1 MTNKLLEYIGFE
13 NLKKYSID
21 ILDFY
26 FKPKKF
32 YGKFFKKELSE
43 KIIQTIY
50 YSILIVALGYVLV
63 EDTTIKELVKA
74 LLYELSALF
83 WIIVSLGFS
92 ELLISKIRKKKPRLQ
107 NIIFFAILAKIL
119 IAPLQLTFFG
129 MFLFKENYNYLF
141 LSNLVVLLL
150 TFYIFFYSATLFN
163 SKNKFILLNIL
174 TNLIFINLLIFISA
188 KLSIDDYTDYEYPY
202 GDRIMVERFKK
213 GNNLEEIYAV
223 PTHKIFYIF
232 EDKNPELFYLFS
244 TPLDTISSGSME
256 RTIEF
261 KKNIKYNL
269 SILDTVNWKFGRN
282 GRFFKDIKL
291 LNKNLEY

>member
-92 ELLISKIRKKKPRLQ
+92 
-107 NIIFFAILAKIL
+107 
-119 IAPLQLTFFG
+119 
-129 MFLFKENYNYLF
+129 
-141 LSNLVVLLL
+141 
-150 TFYIFFYSATLFN
+150 
-163 SKNKFILLNIL
+163 
-174 TNLIFINLLIFISA
+174 
-188 KLSIDDYTDYEYPY
+188 
-202 GDRIMVERFKK
+202 
-213 GNNLEEIYAV
+213 
-223 PTHKIFYIF
+223 
-232 EDKNPELFYLFS
+232 
-244 TPLDTISSGSME
+244 
-256 RTIEF
+256 
-261 KKNIKYNL
+261 
-269 SILDTVNWKFGRN
+269 
-282 GRFFKDIKL
+282 
-291 LNKNLEY
+291 